1 MSEINLDTNKSLKE
15 IFQTVPIIYSRLYT
29 GIVVNADGTPAEN
42 NTIIEIETGN
52 LSWSKDGET
61 AYYVWAWPGPD
72 YNIYNRGNYKTDWA
86 FTKREMERIVN
97 Q

>member
-15 IFQTVPIIYSRLYT
+15 IFQTIPVIYSRLYT
-29 GIVVNADGTPAEN
+29 GTVVNADGTPTEN

-61 AYYVWAWPGPD
+61 AYYVWGWPGPD
-72 YNIYNRGNYKTDWA
+72 YNIYSRENYGKDWA
-86 FTKREMERIVN
+86 FAKREMEKIVN

>member
-15 IFQTVPIIYSRLYT
+15 IFQTIPVIYSRLYT
-29 GIVVNADGTPAEN
+29 NADGTSAEN

-52 LSWSKDGET
+52 LSWSKDGEA
-61 AYYVWAWPGPD
+61 AYYIWGWPGPD
-72 YNIYNRGNYKTDWA
+72 YNIYSRGNYKTDWA
-86 FTKREMERIVN
+86 FTKQEMEDIVN